1 MAITLSN
8 NKFLNRIPFENPW
21 ISSLIASLIG
31 SAVLVV
37 TGFIFFLFGGGVPDA
52 SFITSL
58 QMGSIGFVAM
68 FVICFVACI
77 LEFS

>member
-1 MAITLSN
+1 MAIMLCI
-8 NKFLNRIPFENPW
+8 NKFMNRIPFENPW
-21 ISSLIASLIG
+21 ISSLIASSIG

-37 TGFIFFLFGGGVPDA
+37 TGFIFHIFGGGVPEA

-58 QMGSIGFVAM
+58 HIGSIGFVVL
-68 FVICFVACI
+68 FVICFVACM